1 MTERSEASRD
11 PADDLSGSSG
21 SSGPSG
27 PSGMPGTGRGEGC
40 PGCSGPHSP
49 TCPARPDGSA
59 AALGDYRAAFHA
71 ARLPLAVLNRDGLV
85 LAANPA
91 FGDLVGTEP
100 DELVAAT
107 AADLTDLGADP
118 RIWSAYREVLCG
130 RSDRLRCTR
139 RLQLPDGHS
148 MWAEVTVEP
157 LAPGAGLAPGGAL
170 NAGGTPNDARGTL
183 NGSGT
188 RTAGGELPAATDLSV
203 PADLPVPADMSVPTD
218 LPGSSDLPMDGDLPA
233 MDGVP
238 PAGGGVRAGAGQRAE
253 EDHVLLSVADIS
265 DRHDLLARLRHLQ
278 MHDPVTRLPNRALF
292 FERLAGALESAAF
305 EQGGTGRIG
314 LCYLDLDGFKA
325 VNDTLGHRVGD
336 RLLSAVAQRLRHC
349 VEELSEDR
357 LPAPPDGPTAS
368 TASTTSDASAM
379 SDASTA
385 MPDASTASDASTA
398 FAAPVQMTDD
408 DTGHLDG
415 SGHLVARLGG
425 DEFAL
430 LVEDSTGTE
439 QLAALAQRVLDA
451 LQRPFDLAGQ
461 RLSVS
466 ASIGVVERAATG
478 TTATGLMQAA
488 DTTLYWAKED
498 GKARWTLFDPER
510 NAHRMTRQAL
520 SSTLRPA
527 VERGEFTLEYQP
539 LVGLG
544 DGRAQGVE
552 ALVRWR
558 HPQFGTLSPNRF
570 IGLAEENGAIVELGR
585 WVLERACRQARAWQ
599 LERPGAQPLFVSV
612 NVAVRQ
618 VWDSDLVADVA
629 HILAETGLPP
639 RLLQLELTES
649 AVMGSAGRPL
659 QALQALS
666 DMGVRIAIDDFG
678 TGYSNLAYLSRLPVS
693 VLKLDGSFVR
703 GFRAQEHPNPADET
717 IVEALVALA
726 HRLGLTVTAECVE
739 SAEQAERLR
748 RIGCDTGQ
756 GWLYSRPVAPDRVSA
771 LISAGRRTGS

>member
-1 MTERSEASRD
+1 MTERN
-11 PADDLSGSSG
+11 
-21 SSGPSG
+21 
-27 PSGMPGTGRGEGC
+27 GT
-40 PGCSGPHSP
+40 
-49 TCPARPDGSA
+49 TKGSA
-59 AALGDYRAAFHA
+59 EARHAPAGRCDDTAASLGDYRATFYA
-71 ARLPLAVLNRDGLV
+71 ARLAMAVLNRDGLV

-91 FGDLVGTEP
+91 FGELVGADP
-100 DELVAAT
+100 AELVAAT

-118 RIWSAYREVLCG
+118 RVWTAYREVLCG

-139 RLQLPDGHS
+139 RLKHPEGHS
-148 MWAEVTVEP
+148 IWVEVTVEP
-157 LAPGAGLAPGGAL
+157 L
-170 NAGGTPNDARGTL
+170 TPEPL
-183 NGSGT
+183 SG
-188 RTAGGELPAATDLSV
+188 
-203 PADLPVPADMSVPTD
+203 
-218 LPGSSDLPMDGDLPA
+218 
-233 MDGVP
+233 
-238 PAGGGVRAGAGQRAE
+238 E
-253 EDHVLLSVADIS
+253 ERMLLSVADIS

-292 FERLAGALESAAF
+292 FERLSTALETASF
-305 EQGGTGRIG
+305 EPSGTGRIG

-336 RLLSAVAQRLRHC
+336 RLLSAVAQRLTRC
-349 VEELSEDR
+349 AESAADR
-357 LPAPPDGPTAS
+357 GP
-368 TASTTSDASAM
+368 
-379 SDASTA
+379 
-385 MPDASTASDASTA
+385 
-398 FAAPVQMTDD
+398 
-408 DTGHLDG
+408 GHA
-415 SGHLVARLGG
+415 GHLVARLGG

-430 LVEDSTGTE
+430 LVEDSTGTD
-439 QLAALAQRVLDA
+439 QLAELAQSVLDA

-527 VERGEFTLEYQP
+527 VDRGEFTLEYQP

-570 IGLAEENGAIVELGR
+570 IALAEENGAIVELGR
-585 WVLERACRQARAWQ
+585 WVLERACYQARAWQ
-599 LERPGAQPLFVSV
+599 LAHPGQPLFVSV

-629 HILAETGLPP
+629 GILAETGLPP

-703 GFRAQEHPNPADET
+703 GFRSQEHPNPADEM

-739 SAEQAERLR
+739 SAEQADRLR

-756 GWLYSRPVAPDRVSA
+756 GWLYSRPVAPERVEA
-771 LISAGRRTGS
+771 LLDAGRHTGA